1 MTDYSLY
8 TNRRYSNA
16 AKTQMDVTRPDG
28 VRTTITPTDP
38 SPALWAALTS
48 GNVADFVPAAP
59 TKEQLSAFANL
70 QLSLQLSAPR
80 PYTSS
85 DGTTIEVDATQA
97 TRTDLIALQKWGA
110 DNPTSTQNWVAN
122 DGTITPVTGAS
133 YSEISDQVGARALAL
148 YDKLGQIVTAIQS
161 GQVTTF
167 AGISNVQWPA

>member
-1 MTDYSLY
+1 MTDFSLY

-38 SPALWAALTS
+38 SPALWDALTA

-70 QLSLQLSAPR
+70 QLSLRLSEPR
-80 PYTSS
+80 AYTSS
-85 DGTTIEVDATQA
+85 DGTTIQVDATQA
-97 TRTDLIALQKWGA
+97 TRTDLIALQKWGG
-110 DNPTSTQNWVAN
+110 DNPTATQKWVAN

-133 YSEISDQVGARALAL
+133 YSEIADQVGAHALAL
-148 YDKLGQIVTAIQS
+148 YDKLGMIVTAIQS
-161 GQVTTF
+161 GEITTF
-167 AGISNVQWPA
+167 TAISNVQWPA